1 MNKTKLTILIM
12 VLISTSIFAWDGE
25 RKGFQLGLGF
35 GSGYEV
41 YNGIQWDAISS
52 DKDSNKSW
60 VFAASPKIGYAF
72 NNNITLFYTRY
83 PLLYSVKSSNGNDV
97 GITSC
102 TEALQLVYFLE
113 DKAPSFFFGLGTG
126 IGYFF
131 DQEVNSEPAMNYSP
145 NSLKGLGLMASMGF
159 EPFKHITT
167 ELAIHHRSPQ
177 KDASVFAFSL
187 LVSVLGY

>member
-35 GSGYEV
+35 GLGYEV
-41 YNGIQWDAISS
+41 YDGIQWDAIGSGGH
-52 DKDSNKSW
+52 SNKSW
-60 VFAASPKIGYAF
+60 AFAASPKIGYAF
-72 NNNITLFYTRY
+72 NNNIALFYTRY
-83 PLLYSVKSSNGNDV
+83 PLLYNVKSTSGNDV
-97 GITSC
+97 EITSC

-131 DQEVNSEPAMNYSP
+131 DQEVNAEPAMNYSP

-167 ELAIHHRSPQ
+167 ELAIHYRSPQ

>member
-25 RKGFQLGLGF
+25 RKGFLLGLGF
-35 GSGYEV
+35 GSGFDI
-41 YNGIQWDAISS
+41 YNGIQWDAIGP
-52 DKDSNKSW
+52 DKESNASW
-60 VFAASPKIGYAF
+60 AFAASPKIGYAF
-72 NNNITLFYTRY
+72 NNNIALFYTRY
-83 PLLYSVKSSNGNDV
+83 PLSYNVKSSSGNDV
-97 GITSC
+97 EITSC

-113 DKAPSFFFGLGTG
+113 DQAPSFFFGLGTG

-131 DQEVNSEPAMNYSP
+131 DQEVFDEPAMNYSP
-145 NSLKGLGLMASMGF
+145 NSLKGLGIMASMGF

-167 ELAIHHRSPQ
+167 ELAIHYRTPQ

>member
-35 GSGYEV
+35 GLGYEV
-41 YNGIQWDAISS
+41 YDGIQWDAISS
-52 DKDSNKSW
+52 GGHSNKSW
-60 VFAASPKIGYAF
+60 AFAASPKIGYAF
-72 NNNITLFYTRY
+72 NNNIALFYTRY
-83 PLLYSVKSSNGNDV
+83 PLLYNVKSTSGNDV

-113 DKAPSFFFGLGTG
+113 DKTPSFFFGLGTG
-126 IGYFF
+126 IGYYF
-131 DQEVNSEPAMNYSP
+131 DQEVNAEPAMNYSP

-167 ELAIHHRSPQ
+167 ELAIHYRSPQ